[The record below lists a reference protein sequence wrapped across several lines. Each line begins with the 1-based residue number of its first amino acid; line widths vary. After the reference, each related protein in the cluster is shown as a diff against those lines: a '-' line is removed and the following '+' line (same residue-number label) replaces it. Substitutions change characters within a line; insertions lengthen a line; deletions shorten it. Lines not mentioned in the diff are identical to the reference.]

1 MSVFRIVLIPFI
13 AWLYVGKQKYAAALV
28 LLILSGATDV
38 ADGWIARHFNMV
50 SDFGKALDP
59 VADKLTQG
67 IVLICLSTKFPL
79 MIVMILLLVAKESV
93 IGISQLIMIRRTGEV
108 YGAKWHGKIN
118 TVMIYLTMGVHMI
131 WINIPQGLSR
141 GMILCSSALTVLSF
155 VLYWLEIAQR
165 RREYKIRQKA
175 GDESNV

>member
-13 AWLYVGKQKYAAALV
+13 AWLYVGKEMYAAALA
-28 LLILSGATDV
+28 LLILSGVTDV
-38 ADGWIARHFNMV
+38 ADGWIARHFNVV

-118 TVMIYLTMGVHMI
+118 TVVIYLTMGVHMI
-131 WINIPQGLSR
+131 WIKIPSGISR

-165 RREYKIRQKA
+165 RREYKIRLKT